1 MLFADFNNDDIG
13 DVITGFDD
21 DGSYEGSGWFYA
33 GLPGGTLSSE
43 PIEAIDLNPT
53 DMNELPEGNVNAIET
68 LGRTGSARTFD
79 FDFDGNYD
87 LIVGYNHEN
96 YNTPGQNRLFFGL
109 GDGTF
114 DPNYIV
120 IGENSDFIHRFNVPK
135 NFAPPTKQQRSQRP
149 LTTLKMQA
157 THRTN
162 DAVC

>member
-1 MLFADFNNDDIG
+1 MMVLMRVPVGFMQDF
-13 DVITGFDD
+13 
-21 DGSYEGSGWFYA
+21 
-33 GLPGGTLSSE
+33 GGTLSSE

-120 IGENSDFIHRFNVPK
+120 IGEDSDFIHRFNVPQK
-135 NFAPPTKQQRSQRP
+135 LCPTYETATV
-149 LTTLKMQA
+149 TT
-157 THRTN
+157 TTN
-162 DAVC
+162 NTQDAGNP